1 MLDVETV
8 FSCLGH
14 LADDGPVDLSLVND
28 FCITPGAGIGLQVFT
43 PDQPRDQGPIT
54 LDLDLPSH
62 LVLRFHFGHQSK
74 MLASC
79 HAFVPVSLKHSCL
92 SSGLVSK

>member
-28 FCITPGAGIGLQVFT
+28 FCITPGAGMDLQVFT
-43 PDQPRDQGPIT
+43 PD
-54 LDLDLPSH
+54 
-62 LVLRFHFGHQSK
+62 
-74 MLASC
+74 
-79 HAFVPVSLKHSCL
+79 
-92 SSGLVSK
+92 